1 MGGTLGD
8 VLTEY
13 HILWIHVVLYFI
25 VACLVYRHQVNLAR
39 KHAES
44 SEE

>member
-1 MGGTLGD
+1 MGGTLSD

-13 HILWIHVVLYFI
+13 RILWCQVVVYFI

-39 KHAES
+39 RHAEDY
-44 SEE
+44 E